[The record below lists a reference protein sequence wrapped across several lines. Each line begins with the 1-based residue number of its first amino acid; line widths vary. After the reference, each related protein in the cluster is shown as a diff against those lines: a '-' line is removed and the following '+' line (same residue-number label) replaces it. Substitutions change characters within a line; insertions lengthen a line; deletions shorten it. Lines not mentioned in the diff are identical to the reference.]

1 MGREKWFNQT
11 DEVNLM
17 EFSDMELISSE
28 LSSESSEGCDSSP
41 KGHESDIVKRTCP
54 SRY

>member
-1 MGREKWFNQT
+1 MGREKWFNQA

-41 KGHESDIVKRTCP
+41 KGHESDSVKRTCP